1 MQIEISVKNANYV
14 KRKMKTNDNEFL
26 NLLCITISLINS
38 NKCDIKNINYYLT
51 VRNKWYKKLL
61 KKWI

>member
-38 NKCDIKNINYYLT
+38 NKCDIKDINYYLT
-51 VRNKWYKKLL
+51 VRNK
-61 KKWI
+61 

>member
-38 NKCDIKNINYYLT
+38 NKCDIKHINYYLT